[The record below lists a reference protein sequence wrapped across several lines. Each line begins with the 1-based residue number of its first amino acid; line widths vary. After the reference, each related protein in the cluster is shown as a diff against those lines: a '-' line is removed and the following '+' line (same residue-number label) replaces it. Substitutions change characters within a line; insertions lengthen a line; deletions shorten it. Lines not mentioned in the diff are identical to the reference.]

1 MNYPAASNGVSIG
14 NYLNAPRGGELVR
27 LRRIKPLSAYG
38 GLVRLWRI
46 KLHIESRPI
55 CSREQLPDKELQ

>member
-1 MNYPAASNGVSIG
+1 MNYTAASNGVSIR

-27 LRRIKPLSAYG
+27 RRRIKPLSAFG

-46 KLHIESRPI
+46 NG
-55 CSREQLPDKELQ
+55 

>member
-14 NYLNAPRGGELVR
+14 KHLNAPRGGELVR
-27 LRRIKPLSAYG
+27 LRRIKPLSAFG

-46 KLHIESRPI
+46 NVAGKRI
-55 CSREQLPDKELQ
+55 